1 VRNNVAL
8 GEDDDPVYDDDEVWR
23 ALGLAQADRFV
34 RALPHGLDTRIGE
47 RGTTLSGGQRQ
58 RLALARALVR
68 RPRLLL
74 LDDATSSVDPS
85 VEAAI
90 LGGLRDADLAATV
103 LVVAYRRAT
112 IMLAD
117 EVVYIER
124 GRVLARGTH
133 DELLSSSPGYS
144 RLVRAYADAAEQ
156 RRRDAEADEA
166 AYDNSGYDDE
176 EGAA

>member
-1 VRNNVAL
+1 PCYGDEQVWHAL
-8 GEDDDPVYDDDEVWR
+8 R
-23 ALGLAQADRFV
+23 LAQADRFV
-34 RALPHGLDTRIGE
+34 QALPEGLSTHVGE

-68 RPRLLL
+68 RPRLLI

-85 VEAAI
+85 VESAI
-90 LGGLRDADLAATV
+90 LGGLRAVDLASSV

-117 EVVYIER
+117 EVVYVER
-124 GRVLARGTH
+124 GRIVARGPH
-133 DELLSSSPGYS
+133 EDLLERAPGYA

-156 RRRDAEADEA
+156 RRLDAL
-166 AYDNSGYDDE
+166 E
-176 EGAA
+176 EGVA